1 MLLWFVFKYVII
13 VLMAFTDP
21 KENLKELNLNDGMV
35 VADLGAGVGNYTM
48 LASKEVG
55 SGKVYAIDV
64 QNGLLEKLQNDAIQK
79 GISNIEIIWAN
90 LEKEAGSKLADN
102 SVDAVIISNILFLIE
117 DKNSFIAEAKRIL
130 RTGGEALVVDWSDS
144 FSGLG
149 PQQEHILSEEDAQKL
164 FKDNN
169 FEIKKILFDAGEH
182 HYGFIAK
189 LLG

>member
-1 MLLWFVFKYVII
+1 
-13 VLMAFTDP
+13 MAFTDP